1 MKNKKLYLIAEDTY
15 HKHIDEEVHL
25 YGLLH
30 QLAFL
35 ASKVKDP
42 EDMEH
47 LKDTALRYG
56 QIAEELFES
65 WNIPGRYL
73 VYGDKADLHHLKDI
87 ELVEVEQE
95 NCMEDDD
102 EEELSL
108 RDALEDY
115 RQQLLEEAEILAEAV
130 AELDALDGE

>member
-1 MKNKKLYLIAEDTY
+1 MKNEKLYLIAGDTY

-30 QLAFL
+30 QLAFI
-35 ASKVKDP
+35 ASKVKDT

-56 QIAEELFES
+56 QIAEELFEG

-73 VYGDKADLHHLKDI
+73 VYGDKTDLENLKNV
-87 ELVEVEQE
+87 ELIEVEPA
-95 NCMEDDD
+95 DDD
-102 EEELSL
+102 EEKLSL

-115 RQQLLEEAEILAEAV
+115 HQQLLEEAEILAEAV

>member
-1 MKNKKLYLIAEDTY
+1 MKNEKLYLIAEDTY
-15 HKHIDEEVHL
+15 HKHIDEEIHL

-47 LKDTALRYG
+47 LKDTSLRYG
-56 QIAEELFES
+56 QIAEELFEG

-73 VYGDKADLHHLKDI
+73 VYGDKADLRHLKII
-87 ELVEVEQE
+87 ELLEVELEDNAEDE
-95 NCMEDDD
+95 N
-102 EEELSL
+102 SL

-115 RQQLLEEAEILAEAV
+115 RQQLLEEAEILTEAV
-130 AELDALDGE
+130 AELDVLGGE

>member
-1 MKNKKLYLIAEDTY
+1 MKNEKLYLIAEDAY

-30 QLAFL
+30 QLAFI
-35 ASKVKDP
+35 ASKVKDT

-56 QIAEELFES
+56 QIAEELFEG

-73 VYGDKADLHHLKDI
+73 VYGDKTDLENLKNV
-87 ELVEVEQE
+87 ELIEVEPA
-95 NCMEDDD
+95 DDD

-130 AELDALDGE
+130 AELDALGGE

>member
-1 MKNKKLYLIAEDTY
+1 MKNEKLYLIAEDTY
-15 HKHIDEEVHL
+15 HKHIDKEVHL

-30 QLAFL
+30 QLAFI
-35 ASKVKDP
+35 ASKVKDTD
-42 EDMEH
+42 DMEH

-56 QIAEELFES
+56 QISDELFAE
-65 WNIPGRYL
+65 WNIPARYL
-73 VYGDKADLHHLKDI
+73 VYGNKVDLENLKNV
-87 ELVEVEQE
+87 ELIEVEPA
-95 NCMEDDD
+95 DDG

>member
-1 MKNKKLYLIAEDTY
+1 MKNKKLYLIAENTY

-30 QLAFL
+30 QLAFI

-56 QIAEELFES
+56 QIADELFAG

-73 VYGDKADLHHLKDI
+73 VYGDKADLRNLKSV
-87 ELVEVEQE
+87 ELLEVELEDNAEDE
-95 NCMEDDD
+95 N
-102 EEELSL
+102 SL

-115 RQQLLEEAEILAEAV
+115 RQGLLEQAEIIAEAI
-130 AELDALDGE
+130 AELDALGGE

>member
-1 MKNKKLYLIAEDTY
+1 MKNVKLYLIAEDTY

-30 QLAFL
+30 QLAFI

-47 LKDTALRYG
+47 LKDTSLRYG
-56 QIAEELFES
+56 QIADELFAE

-73 VYGDKADLHHLKDI
+73 VYGDKADLRHLKSI
-87 ELVEVEQE
+87 ELLEVELEDNAEDE
-95 NCMEDDD
+95 N
-102 EEELSL
+102 SL

-130 AELDALDGE
+130 AELDVLGGE

>member
-30 QLAFL
+30 QLAFF

-56 QIAEELFES
+56 QIAEELLES

-73 VYGDKADLHHLKDI
+73 VYGDKADLENLKNV
-87 ELVEVEQE
+87 ELIEVEPT
-95 NCMEDDD
+95 DDD

>member
-1 MKNKKLYLIAEDTY
+1 MKNKKLYLIAGDTY

-47 LKDTALRYG
+47 LKDTSLRYG
-56 QIAEELFES
+56 QIAEELFEG

-73 VYGDKADLHHLKDI
+73 VYGDKADLENLKNV
-87 ELVEVEQE
+87 ELIEVEPA
-95 NCMEDDD
+95 DDD

>member
-1 MKNKKLYLIAEDTY
+1 MKNEKLYLIAEDTY

-30 QLAFL
+30 QLAFI

-47 LKDTALRYG
+47 LKDTSLRYG
-56 QIAEELFES
+56 QIAEELFEG

-73 VYGDKADLHHLKDI
+73 VYGDKTDLKNLKNV
-87 ELVEVEQE
+87 ELIEVEPA
-95 NCMEDDD
+95 DDD

-115 RQQLLEEAEILAEAV
+115 RQGLLEQAEIIAEAV